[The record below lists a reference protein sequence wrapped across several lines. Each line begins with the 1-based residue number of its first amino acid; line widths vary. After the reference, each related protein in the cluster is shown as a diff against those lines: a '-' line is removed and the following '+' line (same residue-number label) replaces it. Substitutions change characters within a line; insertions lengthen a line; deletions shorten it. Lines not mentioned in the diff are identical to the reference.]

1 MQKET
6 LSTSQPNQKP
16 KIELPDKTLV
26 GVKPSEPKEPKKL
39 EKEQIPKPTGWR
51 MIVLPFK
58 MDEKTAGGVLVTEP
72 PLERQQVASQC
83 GLVLKMGPQCY
94 NDKERYPEGPWC
106 KVNDWV
112 VFARYAGSRLQI
124 EGGEIRLLNDD
135 EILATVKDPKSLI
148 HAY

>member
-39 EKEQIPKPTGWR
+39 EKEQIPQPTGWR

-58 MDEKTAGGVLVTEP
+58 MDEKTTGGVLITETT
-72 PLERQQVASQC
+72 LERQQVASQC
-83 GLVLKMGPQCY
+83 GLVLEMGPQCY

>member
-26 GVKPSEPKEPKKL
+26 GVKPSEPKEL
-39 EKEQIPKPTGWR
+39 EKEQIPQPTGWR

-58 MDEKTAGGVLVTEP
+58 MDEKTAGGVLITETT
-72 PLERQQVASQC
+72 LERQQVASQC
-83 GLVLKMGPQCY
+83 GLVLAMGPQCY